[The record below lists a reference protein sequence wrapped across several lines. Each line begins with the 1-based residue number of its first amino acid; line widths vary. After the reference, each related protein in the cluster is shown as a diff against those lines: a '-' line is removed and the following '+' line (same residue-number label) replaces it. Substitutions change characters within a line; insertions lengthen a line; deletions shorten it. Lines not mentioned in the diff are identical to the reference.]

1 VCFNNPL
8 GNGKSQSCPYWSLP
22 HLGGSVE
29 PLKNAILVHGCDH
42 PSLYYL
48 KNLARESSLKNGH
61 EWQDVEGNIILKM
74 Q

>member
-1 VCFNNPL
+1 
-8 GNGKSQSCPYWSLP
+8 
-22 HLGGSVE
+22 
-29 PLKNAILVHGCDH
+29 
-42 PSLYYL
+42 LYYL